1 MDNGYAC
8 SGIHDC
14 AAQLPSGHQWHRP
27 HLAGRRLCADDAD
40 ELDGDLRRLRDTNA
54 HADGHSDSHSDS
66 HSHCNSNSNSDRYS
80 YSYSYGN
87 GYGNRYSYRYA
98 HTYGHVRRYNNNK
111 TTRLGALLV
120 SA

>member
-8 SGIHDC
+8 SGIRDG
-14 AAQLPSGHQWHRP
+14 AAQLPGRHQRHRP
-27 HLAGRRLCADDAD
+27 DLAGRRLCSDYAD
-40 ELDGDLRRLRDTNA
+40 ELDGDLWPVRDTNA
-54 HADGHSDSHSDS
+54 HADGYSDSNSN
-66 HSHCNSNSNSDRYS
+66 SHCNSNSDR

>member
-8 SGIHDC
+8 SGIHDG
-14 AAQLPSGHQWHRP
+14 AAQLPSGHQRHRP
-27 HLAGRRLCADDAD
+27 DLAGRRLCSDYAD
-40 ELDGDLRRLRDTNA
+40 ELDGDLWRLRDTNA
-54 HADGHSDSHSDS
+54 HADSHG
-66 HSHCNSNSNSDRYS
+66 DR